1 VAVMKAQHQEL
12 SLLQMQE
19 IDTMIKLNEWFD
31 FLDDSGTTC
40 KQKDGEFEEG
50 H

>member
-1 VAVMKAQHQEL
+1 MAVKKAQQEL
-12 SLLQMQE
+12 SLLQIQE

-40 KQKDGEFEEG
+40 KQKDREFEEG

>member
-1 VAVMKAQHQEL
+1 VAVIKAQQQEL
-12 SLLQMQE
+12 SVLQIQE
-19 IDTMIKLNEWFD
+19 IHTMIKLNEWFD